1 MRGTAVTTRLCLR
14 TMSKGSSVWWP
25 FGRLAVRVRYSIGV
39 STPSLWVLVLPAAL
53 LAHRAHTTV
62 LADCRPTA
70 LLALSSPTTVLAY
83 SLPTALLART
93 ALTTM
98 RTSTTHLAPRA
109 VLNPVLAWPLRPR
122 GSLPLRA
129 LPLEMR
135 LFVFRIYPIVVSDRL
150 HLDIIGDIVV
160 GHFLLDGFDRLDQPV
175 WAPDGGH
182 RMRRYNCAGEQ

>member
-1 MRGTAVTTRLCLR
+1 M
-14 TMSKGSSVWWP
+14 
-25 FGRLAVRVRYSIGV
+25 
-39 STPSLWVLVLPAAL
+39 
-53 LAHRAHTTV
+53 
-62 LADCRPTA
+62 LADSRPTA
-70 LLALSSPTTVLAY
+70 LLALIAPKMTV
-83 SLPTALLART
+83 RT
-93 ALTTM
+93 P
-98 RTSTTHLAPRA
+98 TTHLALRA
-109 VLNPVLAWPLRPR
+109 ILNPVLAWPLCVR

-182 RMRRYNCAGEQ
+182 VTGGGDTTARVNSDGKFEKYRPAFDGTS

>member
-1 MRGTAVTTRLCLR
+1 M
-14 TMSKGSSVWWP
+14 
-25 FGRLAVRVRYSIGV
+25 
-39 STPSLWVLVLPAAL
+39 
-53 LAHRAHTTV
+53 

>member
-1 MRGTAVTTRLCLR
+1 
-14 TMSKGSSVWWP
+14 MS
-25 FGRLAVRVRYSIGV
+25 FVR
-39 STPSLWVLVLPAAL
+39 PAL
-53 LAHRAHTTV
+53 LASSALTTVLAVCAPATVLAEIALTTVLADSRPTALLAIRALTTV